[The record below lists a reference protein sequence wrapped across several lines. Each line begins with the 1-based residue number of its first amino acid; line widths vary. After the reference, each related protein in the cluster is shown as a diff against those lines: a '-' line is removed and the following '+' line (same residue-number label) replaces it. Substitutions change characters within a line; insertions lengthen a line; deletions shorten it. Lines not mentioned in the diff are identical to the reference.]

1 MAVDGRFPSEGEL
14 GERAEK
20 WLSTMRGHH
29 HDGVAFAHEDSWA
42 GPGIQQSFPAKSAK
56 NDKTARSHALQPA
69 HTAPV
74 REWSKNRLIPF
85 VRASNVIVTASCMHQ
100 HFVVLPAK
108 PKSLSFLTI
117 INVRASPTRSK

>member
-1 MAVDGRFPSEGEL
+1 MADFPPRVNSVNVQKSGCRQCAVTTMMESLSPTKTHGPGR
-14 GERAEK
+14 
-20 WLSTMRGHH
+20 
-29 HDGVAFAHEDSWA
+29 
-42 GPGIQQSFPAKSAK
+42 GIQQSFPAKSAK
-56 NDKTARSHALQPA
+56 NDKTARSHASQPA

-85 VRASNVIVTASCMHQ
+85 ARASNVIVTASCMRQ

-117 INVRASPTRSK
+117 INVRVSPTRSK